1 MGLETEYLLTDRR
14 LLVRRGR
21 VELSVERSRIVDVV
35 ARKAARQLHHLF
47 LVLDTPGS
55 RALSDSG
62 ALGQLIPSREALLPV
77 LYEVTDAA
85 NIRRLILGEPASK
98 VG

>member
-1 MGLETEYLLTDRR
+1 M
-14 LLVRRGR
+14 
-21 VELSVERSRIVDVV
+21 SVERDRIVDVV
-35 ARKAARQLHHLF
+35 ARKASRKLHHLF

-77 LYEVTDAA
+77 LYEVTDAKKL
-85 NIRRLILGEPASK
+85 RQLILGDRASQP
-98 VG
+98 G